1 MIPEPWWIGYS
12 CSDRLT
18 RLFVLEIVLVLEQT
32 TRLFFFFFLGPQ
44 LLVIHLSTSSPMLG
58 KKKEKK

>member
-32 TRLFFFFFLGPQ
+32 TRVSFFLGPQ